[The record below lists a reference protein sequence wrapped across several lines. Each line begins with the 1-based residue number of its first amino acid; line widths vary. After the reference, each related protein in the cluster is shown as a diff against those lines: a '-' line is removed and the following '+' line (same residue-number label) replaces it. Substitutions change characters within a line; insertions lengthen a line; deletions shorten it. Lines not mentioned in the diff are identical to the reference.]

1 MPQIVNKK
9 SVLDMAMGAIAE
21 ITDYEVERV
30 VANIMDPNTS
40 ATAKRKITITLTFAP
55 DDYRQQIGM
64 DAQAKTALAP
74 IQPVRTSLCI
84 TKGRDGSLLLAE
96 MTPQVPG
103 QVDMDG
109 DETPM
114 PAMARVARRVL
125 IERMNDMEVSFLKDA
140 IDRVAEMAKPFTFEF
155 AGRQFCS
162 AELHEI
168 RPEVDF
174 PARYS
179 VDTLDALVK
188 LIRTEGAHY
197 SPLLYVRVD
206 SARRVVV
213 DTTYTGAEWAAFTRA
228 PLYEA
233 VTDVPSIT
241 VNQNMNQDRAVIE
254 LQSLYAVTDDRDYL
268 LALLSRID
276 VNQGVSSVDN
286 GISQEVSVRT
296 GAVLKEQQTVQ
307 PIVRLQPYRTFLEVE
322 QPASDFLLRLDKE
335 GRPALYEADGG
346 AWKLEAKRSIAA
358 YLGEQL
364 ADLVESGNVV
374 VMI

>member
-1 MPQIVNKK
+1 
-9 SVLDMAMGAIAE
+9 
-21 ITDYEVERV
+21 
-30 VANIMDPNTS
+30 
-40 ATAKRKITITLTFAP
+40 
-55 DDYRQQIGM
+55 
-64 DAQAKTALAP
+64 
-74 IQPVRTSLCI
+74 
-84 TKGRDGSLLLAE
+84 
-96 MTPQVPG
+96 
-103 QVDMDG
+103 
-109 DETPM
+109 
-114 PAMARVARRVL
+114 
-125 IERMNDMEVSFLKDA
+125 MENSFLKDA
-140 IDRVAEMAKPFTFEF
+140 INRIVELATPFTLETRN
-155 AGRQFCS
+155 GHQFCS
-162 AELHEI
+162 ANLREVK
-168 RPEVDF
+168 PEVEL

-179 VDTLDALVK
+179 VDTLEALVK
-188 LIRTEGAHY
+188 LIRTEGVAQT
-197 SPLLYVRVD
+197 SLLYVRVD

-213 DTTYTGAEWAAFTRA
+213 DSTYTGRDYAIYSRL

-233 VTDVPSIT
+233 VSDVPSIS
-241 VNQNMNQDRAVIE
+241 VNQYMSQEHAVIE

-307 PIVRLQPYRTFLEVE
+307 PIVHLQPYRTFLEVE

-346 AWKLEAKRSIAA
+346 AWKLEAKRNIAA

-364 ADLVESGNVV
+364 ADLVECGSVV

>member
-1 MPQIVNKK
+1 
-9 SVLDMAMGAIAE
+9 
-21 ITDYEVERV
+21 
-30 VANIMDPNTS
+30 
-40 ATAKRKITITLTFAP
+40 
-55 DDYRQQIGM
+55 
-64 DAQAKTALAP
+64 
-74 IQPVRTSLCI
+74 
-84 TKGRDGSLLLAE
+84 
-96 MTPQVPG
+96 
-103 QVDMDG
+103 
-109 DETPM
+109 
-114 PAMARVARRVL
+114 
-125 IERMNDMEVSFLKDA
+125 MEVSFLKDA

-168 RPEVDF
+168 RPKVDF

-197 SPLLYVRVD
+197 SHLLYVRVD

-241 VNQNMNQDRAVIE
+241 VNQEMSQERAVVE
-254 LQSLYAVTDDRDYL
+254 LQSLYAVTPDRDYL
-268 LALLSRID
+268 LSLLSRID
-276 VNQGVSSVDN
+276 VNQGVSSMDN

-296 GAVLKEQQTVQ
+296 GAVLKEQQTVR

-322 QPASDFLLRLDKE
+322 QPVSDFLLRLDKE

-346 AWKLEAKRSIAA
+346 AWKLEAKRNIAA

-364 ADLVESGNVV
+364 ADLVESGTVV

>member
-1 MPQIVNKK
+1 
-9 SVLDMAMGAIAE
+9 
-21 ITDYEVERV
+21 
-30 VANIMDPNTS
+30 
-40 ATAKRKITITLTFAP
+40 
-55 DDYRQQIGM
+55 
-64 DAQAKTALAP
+64 
-74 IQPVRTSLCI
+74 
-84 TKGRDGSLLLAE
+84 
-96 MTPQVPG
+96 
-103 QVDMDG
+103 
-109 DETPM
+109 
-114 PAMARVARRVL
+114 
-125 IERMNDMEVSFLKDA
+125 MENSFLKDA
-140 IDRVAEMAKPFTFEF
+140 INRIVELATPFTLETRN
-155 AGRQFCS
+155 GHQFCS
-162 AELHEI
+162 ADLREVK
-168 RPEVDF
+168 PEVEL

-179 VDTLDALVK
+179 VDTLEALVK
-188 LIRTEGAHY
+188 LIRTEGVAQA
-197 SPLLYVRVD
+197 SLLYVRVD

-213 DTTYTGAEWAAFTRA
+213 DSTYTGRDYAQYSRL

-233 VTDVPSIT
+233 VSDVPSIS
-241 VNQNMNQDRAVIE
+241 VNQYMSQEHAVIE

-307 PIVRLQPYRTFLEVE
+307 PIVHLQPYRTFLEVE

-346 AWKLEAKRSIAA
+346 AWKLEAKRNIAA

-364 ADLVESGNVV
+364 ADLVENGNVV